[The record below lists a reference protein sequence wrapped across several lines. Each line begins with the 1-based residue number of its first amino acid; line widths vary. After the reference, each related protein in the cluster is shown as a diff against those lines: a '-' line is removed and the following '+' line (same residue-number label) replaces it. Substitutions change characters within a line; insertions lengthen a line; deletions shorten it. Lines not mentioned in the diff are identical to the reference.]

1 MIGSLV
7 TFKNYMLRSLLDMQ
21 IAITS
26 ALGKKRARIGSGL
39 SNDPPRL
46 RLRGDG
52 LICGGRHCVREIWHS
67 RVQAPIYEDTYD
79 NGETYEKRKPCRGVI
94 PNGLRIA
101 AFCPLSSVQFL
112 GCHCGIS
119 SCKPYGLAGSGGGA
133 GLPAVAASF
142 R

>member
-1 MIGSLV
+1 
-7 TFKNYMLRSLLDMQ
+7 
-21 IAITS
+21 
-26 ALGKKRARIGSGL
+26 
-39 SNDPPRL
+39 
-46 RLRGDG
+46 
-52 LICGGRHCVREIWHS
+52 
-67 RVQAPIYEDTYD
+67 VQAPIYEDTYD

-101 AFCPLSSVQFL
+101 AFCPLSSVQLL
-112 GCHCGIS
+112 GCHRGIS